1 MKSKKFTAFIICSML
16 ILYFLCPS
24 ICYSGAKKGISLWLN
39 TVFPSL
45 LPFLILSNFILLAN
59 LCPYVC
65 QFLYPIFRPL
75 FGVSRAGCFPV
86 LIGMISGFP
95 VGAKNCAD
103 LVKNGQ
109 ITRLEGQYLLSFVNN
124 ASPMFITIY
133 LATNCLHRP
142 DLQYALYAIILLSA
156 FLCSILSRFFLKRF
170 VFSGSYCL
178 NPPKKYSFS
187 TALDSSILNGF
198 QTITK
203 IGGYVI
209 LFSIVS
215 QFFLQLPDQLHVISY
230 FLLAT
235 TEMTTGIYQISESN
249 LNDNIKIILSLASA
263 VSGGLSSLLQ
273 TQSVIAESGLSFRQY
288 AIMKLIQ
295 TLLVVLLTYIFLIIF

>member
-1 MKSKKFTAFIICSML
+1 MKSKKFIAFLLCSML
-16 ILYFLCPS
+16 LLFFFYPS
-24 ICYSGAKKGISLWLN
+24 ICYTGAKKGISLWLH
-39 TVFPSL
+39 TVLPSL

-86 LIGMISGFP
+86 FIGMISGFP

-103 LVKNGQ
+103 LVKSGK
-109 ITRLEGQYLLSFVNN
+109 ISRVEGQYLLSFVNN

-133 LATNCLHRP
+133 LASNCLHRP
-142 DLQYALYAIILLSA
+142 DLQYVLYAIILLSA
-156 FLCSILSRFFLKRF
+156 FLCSILSRFFLKTYA
-170 VFSGSYCL
+170 FSGDSCL
-178 NPPKKYSFS
+178 QPQKTYAFS
-187 TALDSSILNGF
+187 TALDTSILNGF

-215 QFFLQLPDQLHVISY
+215 QFLLQLPAPLHSTSY
-230 FLLAT
+230 FLLAAS
-235 TEMTTGIYQISESN
+235 EMTTGIHQISGSM
-249 LNDNIKIILSLASA
+249 LTDHTKIILSLASTT
-263 VSGGLSSLLQ
+263 SGGLSSLLQ

-288 AIMKLIQ
+288 VIMKLLQ
-295 TLLVVLLTYIFLIIF
+295 TFLVVFLTYIFLVIF

>member
-1 MKSKKFTAFIICSML
+1 MKSKKYTAFIICSML

-65 QFLYPIFRPL
+65 QFLYPIFHPL
-75 FGVSRAGCFPV
+75 FGVSKAGCFPL

-103 LVKNGQ
+103 LVKSGQ
-109 ITRLEGQYLLSFVNN
+109 ITPLEGQYLLSFVNN

-142 DLQYALYAIILLSA
+142 DLQYPLYAIILLSA
-156 FLCSILSRFFLKRF
+156 FLCSILYRFFLKKF
-170 VFSGSYCL
+170 AFSGTSCL
-178 NPPKKYSFS
+178 QPQKQYSFS
-187 TALDSSILNGF
+187 AALDGAILNGF

-203 IGGYVI
+203 IGGYVV

-215 QFFLQLPDQLHVISY
+215 QFLLQLPKQLHITSY
-230 FLLAT
+230 FLLAA
-235 TEMTTGIYQISESN
+235 TEMTTGIHQIGESN
-249 LNDNIKIILSLASA
+249 LNDEIKIILSLASA

-288 AIMKLIQ
+288 IIMKFIQ
-295 TLLVVLLTYIFLIIF
+295 TLFVVLLTYIFLIIF

>member
-1 MKSKKFTAFIICSML
+1 MKQKFTFTIVFL
-16 ILYFLCPS
+16 ILFFLIRYPAEAIEAS
-24 ICYSGAKKGISLWLN
+24 RGGMQLWLN
-39 TVFPSL
+39 VLVPSL

-142 DLQYALYAIILLSA
+142 DLQYPLYAIILLSA
-156 FLCSILSRFFLKRF
+156 FLCSILYRFFLKKF
-170 VFSGSYCL
+170 AFSGTSCL
-178 NPPKKYSFS
+178 QPQKQRFQG
-187 TALDSSILNGF
+187 SS
-198 QTITK
+198 
-203 IGGYVI
+203 
-209 LFSIVS
+209 
-215 QFFLQLPDQLHVISY
+215 
-230 FLLAT
+230 
-235 TEMTTGIYQISESN
+235 
-249 LNDNIKIILSLASA
+249 
-263 VSGGLSSLLQ
+263 
-273 TQSVIAESGLSFRQY
+273 
-288 AIMKLIQ
+288 
-295 TLLVVLLTYIFLIIF
+295 